1 MQNQLVFNSL
11 LWCLDNVDPFLT
23 KIVIYMCKRT
33 LFALLLGAISFCTSC
48 VDNNYDLL
56 NKKIATDVKIESN
69 AVAVPVGD
77 LKAVLLDSLIDV
89 NEIDMLVKDA
99 NGVYANSISVS
110 EEIDAI
116 KLDID
121 PFEYF
126 HSIEDF
132 GRADVESVHIDSMSV
147 STNINTPTISVDS
160 LNEYLPHLSDSFSK
174 SIDIPGLDA
183 MLSLLNQ
190 SNEYTHTFT
199 EPFSI
204 KTGEKTVS
212 CAVEYEMPEQI
223 DTIRSIKL
231 GSDVD
236 KNGALVRVN
245 VTNPNVLQS
254 CDKALDI
261 TVKFPQNFH
270 LLKNDA
276 FKGNYIDYIIDG
288 NKVTLTGLKPQDD
301 ETEFSFYITE
311 ITDVDKYINN
321 GVIKIAENVNY
332 SIDYTIDGDLVLN
345 QGVTKEDFAFDVKF
359 DVALSFQDVA
369 GKTKDVKVDFPG
381 TELKF
386 KGSFSNLKNVSMVNT
401 VEFDENARSIEFK
414 TTMDKEWFSA
424 FGLKGGYAL
433 KITFPEGLVIDHT
446 RSVIPGDESQVVYS
460 KSDNAYYVNDLSILS
475 NSNWKLALEKLELN
489 IPVVD
494 GNCELKMSV
503 DINIVN
509 MDNPAEIGS
518 FYLKGLKMESM
529 VDILDKFNK
538 PNKKAEFKLEKSEL
552 VIAEAVVSTTE
563 ISASLNETESY
574 TIEEEVPSEI
584 GRIDRIDFKEDVL
597 VTMTLEAEGLE
608 EMDSYVNLDFDMSLP
623 SFLKLM
629 PYDTTSGV
637 TIENGLLSLHTKYKP
652 STLEPLVIKLWC
664 CGIDFMTEEF
674 GFDGYEP
681 LIGDDGKSYIKYNTD
696 IVVDGNVSIDASEF
710 HSTMLRHDASFK
722 FVMDAEEIVVKS
734 IHGLYCG
741 EIPVV
746 EEQIALDLGEE
757 LDFLKDASLT
767 LADPQLEFVVTNPVG
782 VPVSIGL
789 NICGKDEDGNVI
801 ENSVIETTLTIE
813 PAVYDEVTGEL
824 RPTETKYFLSTTES
838 GKAGYKNVKI
848 ENLGSLL
855 AEIPDSLSLN
865 VVPVIHT
872 GAGVT
877 HHLDISKPIELDASY
892 SVVVPFKFEDLQFCY
907 SDTISGLKGSIDETI
922 DVLSNVSLGIGMD
935 IINTI
940 PLGLSL
946 TVVPL
951 DENDNVIEDIEID
964 QLDILAGDGKELLNK
979 DDATMAEG
987 LTVQHFDFAI
997 KSAKGDIT
1005 SLDKLAFSIEAT
1017 STSAIG
1023 SVGLKG
1029 EQGIKI
1035 SNIVLEVS
1043 GDIEVDFDK

>member
-1 MQNQLVFNSL
+1 MYKKSLIALILIASSLV
-11 LWCLDNVDPFLT
+11 
-23 KIVIYMCKRT
+23 
-33 LFALLLGAISFCTSC
+33 TSC
-48 VDNNYDLL
+48 VDKNYDLA
-56 NKKIATDVKIESN
+56 NKEITTDVKLEGETI
-69 AVAVPVGD
+69 ALPVGG
-77 LKAVLLDSLIDV
+77 LKPVVLDSLIDV

-99 NGVYANSISVS
+99 NGVYAISMEDSIAVE
-110 EEIDAI
+110 EEIEAI
-116 KLDID
+116 TLDID
-121 PFEYF
+121 PFEYS

-132 GRADVESVHIDSMSV
+132 GRADVESVHIDEKSV
-147 STNINTPTISVDS
+147 STNINTPTISVND

-183 MLSLLNQ
+183 ILALLNQ
-190 SNEYTHTFT
+190 MPSNEYTHKFT

-212 CAVEYEMPEQI
+212 CAVEYKMPEQI
-223 DTIRSIKL
+223 ETIRSIKL
-231 GSDVD
+231 GSDAD
-236 KNGALVRVN
+236 KNGTLVRVN

-261 TVKFPQNFH
+261 TVEFPGNFH
-270 LLKNDA
+270 LARNPA
-276 FKGNYIDYIIDG
+276 VEGNYTIDG
-288 NKVTLTGLKPQDD
+288 GKVTLTGYEPQGND
-301 ETEFSFYITE
+301 TEFSFYITE

-332 SIDYTIDGDLVLN
+332 SIDYTIEGDLTLKK
-345 QGVTKEDFAFDVKF
+345 GVTKADFAFDVSF
-359 DVALSFQDVA
+359 DVVLSFQDVA

-381 TELKF
+381 IALDFNGE
-386 KGSFSNLKNVSMVNT
+386 FSNLKNVSMINSV
-401 VEFDENARSIEFK
+401 VFDEGASSIILS
-414 TTMDKEWFSA
+414 TTMDKDWFSA
-424 FGLKGGYAL
+424 FELKEGYAL
-433 KITFPEGLVIDHT
+433 KISLPEGLIIDHD
-446 RSVIPGDESQVVYS
+446 RSEITGKDNQVVYNE
-460 KSDNAYYVNDLSILS
+460 SDSAYYVKDLSILS
-475 NSNWKLALEKLELN
+475 NSNWKLVLNKLELN
-489 IPVVD
+489 IPVD
-494 GNCELKMSV
+494 ENGHCELSRSV

-518 FYLKGLKMESM
+518 FYLKGLEMESM
-529 VDILDKFNK
+529 VAILDKLNK

-552 VIAEAVVSTTE
+552 VIADAVVSTTE
-563 ISASLNETESY
+563 ISASLNKTEPY
-574 TIEEEVPSEI
+574 TINEPVPSEI
-584 GRIDRIDFKEDVL
+584 GRIERIDFKEDVL

-623 SFLKLM
+623 SFLKLK

-664 CGIDFMTEEF
+664 CGLDFMTEEF

-681 LIGDDGKSYIKYNTD
+681 QIGEDGKSYIDYSTK
-696 IVVDGNVSIDASEF
+696 VAVDGKVSVDAAEF
-710 HSTMLRHDASFK
+710 HSTTLKHDASFK

-746 EEQIALDLGEE
+746 EEEIALDLGEE

-801 ENSVIETTLTIE
+801 ESSVIETTLTIE

-946 TVVPL
+946 KVVPL

-1043 GDIEVDFDK
+1043 GDVEVDLGK